1 MSYVGD
7 RAAARPTRFV
17 VGREVGVHQIAG
29 HVGTVLR
36 CALGVVD
43 GKLNLVAESLQLLVG
58 HRAGVDV
65 VGHIHHVVTQWL
77 TCRLVEVLVG
87 SHVVG
92 LLTQILILLPER
104 DVQLDVSSSSLCGS
118 NGSLNGILAGSFS
131 QGSLGSGES
140 IEVALRVDNILAQVA
155 VVGQGRGEAGSQ
167 CLVGIVACTHVDQ
180 SPVVVDDPVAIHALR
195 VLQTDGDGAVGIS
208 LEEHH
213 VVVAACGKVAGSR
226 VHVVGNPDR
235 SALSGLHFHL
245 ATLANLLAGT
255 LVSGY
260 DGLAGAVGAR
270 VGIHLDIVDLSVLV
284 GVGGVS
290 RAVAPTR
297 TIECLQAQHVDTL
310 QQAGHALVCIEYGLV
325 ELSVGV
331 ALETRCR
338 TLPVV
343 VLVVVV
349 AGVLDEQRGD
359 IDGVLSGS
367 VSIVALSL
375 LLLALLDGFLSAGDG
390 SVQLFERAGSVVVD
404 GSLGGHVGTDF
415 LSLVQHFLQL
425 HGSIVDGYGAVEVGN
440 VDSAYCSE
448 PLLVNG
454 LLDHLPLRTR
464 LLGTNQVQA
473 AVGELTLPAQE
484 LVGLGG
490 QV

>member
-1 MSYVGD
+1 M
-7 RAAARPTRFV
+7 
-17 VGREVGVHQIAG
+17 
-29 HVGTVLR
+29 
-36 CALGVVD
+36 
-43 GKLNLVAESLQLLVG
+43 
-58 HRAGVDV
+58 
-65 VGHIHHVVTQWL
+65 
-77 TCRLVEVLVG
+77 
-87 SHVVG
+87 
-92 LLTQILILLPER
+92 
-104 DVQLDVSSSSLCGS
+104 
-118 NGSLNGILAGSFS
+118 
-131 QGSLGSGES
+131 
-140 IEVALRVDNILAQVA
+140 
-155 VVGQGRGEAGSQ
+155 
-167 CLVGIVACTHVDQ
+167 
-180 SPVVVDDPVAIHALR
+180 
-195 VLQTDGDGAVGIS
+195 
-208 LEEHH
+208 
-213 VVVAACGKVAGSR
+213 VAACGKVACSR

-255 LVSGY
+255 LVSGH

-331 ALETRCR
+331 ALETRFR

-367 VSIVALSL
+367 VGIVVLSL

-425 HGSIVDGYGAVEVGN
+425 HGSLVDGYGVVEVGQAD
-440 VDSAYCSE
+440 VAGLDGSE
-448 PLLVNG
+448 PLLVSS
-454 LLDHLPLRTR
+454 LLDHLPLSTG
-464 LLGTNQVQA
+464 LLGTNQVQTG
-473 AVGELTLPAQE
+473 VGELTLPAQE
-484 LVGLGG
+484 LVGLGSG
-490 QV
+490 VGNLVEVTIGGHLPETGGVGVVVGPDAGPRVGKAAEHGACALHVTLQLDHVVAQSLGGVGLLEFHLDTTDGLACGCTVTVTTSGKDQTGTCCPVVTVRVEQVAGHVVEIDCLAHLVGREGRDLGGCYRRLLPDVSIDSLSSTTACQQQCAQNK